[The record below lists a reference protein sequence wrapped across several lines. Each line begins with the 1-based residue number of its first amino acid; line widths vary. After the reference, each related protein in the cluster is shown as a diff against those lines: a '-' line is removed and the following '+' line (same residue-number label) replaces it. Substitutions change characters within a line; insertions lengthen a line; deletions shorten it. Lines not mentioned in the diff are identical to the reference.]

1 MKKTMIL
8 LVSIVLMFSVSAI
21 ASTETRTLF
30 EGGEGQEPIVERATA
45 TRYSASEIYAVYIH
59 SSNGSVRVAV
69 NENCSDFCSYASRC
83 LLWQEVCRTATTKGL
98 TLSRSD
104 RIIVFY
110 FEKGVEK
117 VAVLAANKWAFTH
130 DYGTTIE
137 A

>member
-1 MKKTMIL
+1 MKKVVIL
-8 LVSIVLMFSVSAI
+8 LVSALLIFSVSMMAN
-21 ASTETRTLF
+21 TETRTLF
-30 EGGEGQEPIVERATA
+30 EGGEGPESLAERAAA
-45 TRYSASEIYAVYIH
+45 TRYRASEIYAVYIH

-69 NENCSDFCSYASRC
+69 NENCSDFCSCASRC

>member
-1 MKKTMIL
+1 MKKVVIF
-8 LVSIVLMFSVSAI
+8 LVSALLIFS
-21 ASTETRTLF
+21 ASVMANTETRTLF
-30 EGGEGQEPIVERATA
+30 EGGAGPEPLVERAAA

-59 SSNGSVRVAV
+59 SSNGNVRVAV
-69 NENCSDFCSYASRC
+69 NENCSDFCSCASRC

-104 RIIVFY
+104 RVIVFY
-110 FEKGVEK
+110 IEKGVEK
-117 VAVLAANKWAFTH
+117 VAVLAANEWAFTH